1 MLHSR
6 NTNSKINKLR
16 EMVLRLVYHDYK
28 TFEELLEKDKSF
40 ILHHYNV
47 HTHCLHLYEDYICL
61 K

>member
-1 MLHSR
+1 
-6 NTNSKINKLR
+6 
-16 EMVLRLVYHDYK
+16 MVVRLVYHDYK
-28 TFEELLEKDKSF
+28 TFQELLEKDKSF